1 MKQIFKQ
8 TFRINKI
15 RLRPEPKYIN
25 VAEDFFNDAEFFHSQ
40 ILITPDEDR
49 KLTYKRASLIFYCAS
64 TEAYINSSLRNIIR
78 ALGDGNEN
86 DLQFTFLQYFN
97 MERDEFVDWG
107 KKVENNKYSSYKR
120 DTNNYSRSIYNR
132 LYYYIGMIINGSS
145 ITGIDEEKKP
155 LRTRYNEFEEYLI
168 LTKIRNSLLHYSY
181 SDQKKIYDEIFSY
194 EGKNLTNS
202 EEKAKETIINLFTK
216 INEIY
221 PAFSFPHF
229 IP

>member
-1 MKQIFKQ
+1 
-8 TFRINKI
+8 
-15 RLRPEPKYIN
+15 
-25 VAEDFFNDAEFFHSQ
+25 
-40 ILITPDEDR
+40 
-49 KLTYKRASLIFYCAS
+49 
-64 TEAYINSSLRNIIR
+64 
-78 ALGDGNEN
+78 
-86 DLQFTFLQYFN
+86 
-97 MERDEFVDWG
+97 
-107 KKVENNKYSSYKR
+107 
-120 DTNNYSRSIYNR
+120 
-132 LYYYIGMIINGSS
+132 MIINGSS